1 MNAAIGKLLTQ
12 FDANGRAKAPPP
24 PPPKVQDVL
33 TRPKEVRREP
43 PPQPQVQPQ
52 RHAQAQPPAPEAE
65 APSANL
71 LEDAYRRGHAA
82 GIAEGDSRVAEERVR
97 SAIRL
102 GEERSKWSDQQA
114 VAIVNGFEAA
124 CREIET
130 NIASSV
136 ARILLPFLAEAVRD
150 KAIESLVEQIAAL
163 TGNSPVPVFK
173 VTGPG
178 ELLDLVRTQ
187 LEASRRTGIQYEA
200 AETFEVRVVADQT
213 VIETQISAW
222 SERLNEARR

>member
-12 FDANGRAKAPPP
+12 FDANGRTKAPPP
-24 PPPKVQDVL
+24 PPPRAPEPL
-33 TRPKEVRREP
+33 ARPKDVRREP
-43 PPQPQVQPQ
+43 QPQL
-52 RHAQAQPPAPEAE
+52 QAQPQPA
-65 APSANL
+65 APKEEVPVNL

-82 GIAEGDSRVAEERVR
+82 GVAEGDSRVAEERVR

-102 GEERSKWSDQQA
+102 GEERAKWSDQQA
-114 VAIVNGFEAA
+114 VAIVNGFDTA

-136 ARILLPFLAEAVRD
+136 ARILLPFLADAVRD
-150 KAIESLVEQIAAL
+150 KAIGSLVEQIAAL

-173 VTGPG
+173 ITGPG

-187 LEASRRTGIQYEA
+187 LEASRRMGIEYEA